1 MTTRAFFEKK
11 KRSAIQ
17 KTLCYSL
24 LTYLRVD
31 AIENGQFP
39 DEHKRAMAA
48 VMRERERERER
59 LNPDTHECAMAAV
72 MSHTERQ
79 TDTHTERERER
90 EGTDIDVCSALIWRA
105 LMHTCTCT

>member
-1 MTTRAFFEKK
+1 VTTRAFFEKK

-59 LNPDTHECAMAAV
+59 LNPDTHNTYVHREKVCV
-72 MSHTERQ
+72 CV
-79 TDTHTERERER
+79 REREIKS
-90 EGTDIDVCSALIWRA
+90 GYA
-105 LMHTCTCT
+105 